1 MLRERLAG
9 VRVVGVDTRIRE
21 YGDVQVVN
29 DVHQME
35 VYLKHL
41 ADSAELPAVAPPWSA
56 IPWEL
61 TALMEE
67 AVTRRLAAFS
77 EAEARRQGVPWLDLV
92 RNRKLTAALA
102 ALAETFERQA
112 YIPDSLRGLI
122 TVAEARQR
130 WAALRRFHRQHGH
143 FLVTNGP
150 YRLEQWS
157 PDSVVLAVFRD
168 LSYPLAVGAYD
179 AYALPVRAFVAA
191 TERRGDRLEVRADV
205 ETVVKFQ
212 RSYKI
217 ERAPFRPAPAGERT
231 RDALAAHYAIV
242 SADDHVVSVGRSTAR
257 AGDRLIL
264 DLPKPLPPGAYR
276 ILLALTLDD
285 NLVHPEVTV
294 VPYRV
299 AD

>member
-1 MLRERLAG
+1 MP
-9 VRVVGVDTRIRE
+9 
-21 YGDVQVVN
+21 
-29 DVHQME
+29 
-35 VYLKHL
+35 
-41 ADSAELPAVAPPWSA
+41 ELTAVAPPWSA

-179 AYALPVRAFVAA
+179 AYALPVRAFVVA

-217 ERAPFRPAPAGERT
+217 ERAPFRGNGFAPSESSDVVAEFKIDST
-231 RDALAAHYAIV
+231 RLPHGAQLWRLNSEGIETLIALFDADGTRWRKIG
-242 SADDHVVSVGRSTAR
+242 SADA
-257 AGDRLIL
+257 
-264 DLPKPLPPGAYR
+264 
-276 ILLALTLDD
+276 
-285 NLVHPEVTV
+285 
-294 VPYRV
+294 
-299 AD
+299 